1 MKKSKKFKNK
11 IEISMTAPEMLEL
24 LNFFSYIRDDK
35 EAWCPAVGKL
45 NQQLYELVIS
55 RIEGREAKAFIKTTD
70 DFVQEFDRK
79 KLQKLAFTPHPVD
92 AAAFAAKQHNAAT
105 AEEIIQTMEAPVVEN
120 DPSPGQIQSEQMRA
134 KKRALAVDFIRSG
147 KAKTPEDI
155 VRVIKDASR
164 GVRGLEWTDNIS
176 EEKYSE
182 VIKEAVKEVL
192 K

>member
-1 MKKSKKFKNK
+1 MSRQRLKNW
-11 IEISMTAPEMLEL
+11 E
-24 LNFFSYIRDDK
+24 
-35 EAWCPAVGKL
+35 
-45 NQQLYELVIS
+45 
-55 RIEGREAKAFIKTTD
+55 
-70 DFVQEFDRK
+70 
-79 KLQKLAFTPHPVD
+79 
-92 AAAFAAKQHNAAT
+92 
-105 AEEIIQTMEAPVVEN
+105 
-120 DPSPGQIQSEQMRA
+120 MRA